1 MIVDLLIRENPKDIQ
16 LNEQF
21 LVAGGV
27 RYTPI
32 ERATALRHEHVVR
45 NLIHHGADVMRTDS
59 QKVDE
64 VGSLLGALDHAVCSL
79 RDGTMYLDI
88 HPQLCFMLLEA
99 GGDLSATHM
108 TTLLSKGQG
117 EQRELAE
124 RIMLKNSHKEATD
137 WGNIDTLWSVIYF
150 LDDQRAMRIVAI
162 MSKLGVDLNE
172 ESKLGDSDRPG
183 TIIDVAAQRASLSL
197 VDFLLGTGARLTDDT
212 LPAAVKSGNKDLV
225 EFLISKGADANSL
238 GRLHV
243 TPLAAATRIQSAEII
258 SMLETRGASPLKHF
272 PSLFRA
278 ASDVGDLQLIER
290 LMELKGNIS
299 PGQLGH
305 ALTVAVKDGRE
316 EIAKILIDAGALANV
331 RADEGS
337 QSVPLFYAVK
347 QRKEALIYSL
357 LDADADPSYSD
368 AFDTP
373 PIFQLA
379 TDWGN
384 RSVIEALIFAGA
396 KVNRNFNK
404 KSDRALIIAV
414 KQRNSELVQL
424 LLASGADVNNPENR
438 MVGGT
443 ALEAAVDN
451 DDIEMARWLLD
462 QGADPN
468 DSRALRRSAYRDK
481 NIFELILGRYCAR
494 YQIGRSKLGA
504 SLLAS
509 SIADEDEFLI
519 KLMIDMGVNADV
531 AIFNDVYSDSSSSDV
546 QRDERKT
553 AFGVAIS
560 WPRENKN
567 NFLEMFLQKGCNP
580 NSVVFQAG
588 AYEWDQRRERPL
600 ITAFLAVI
608 DTQSPSIVE
617 LFINYEA
624 DVNFP
629 ARLGVKRTPLQR
641 AAELGNLEIVDTL
654 VNRGADINAPAAARG
669 GGTALQLAV
678 IGCYIPVACRLL
690 NLGANVNAPGSTANG
705 KTALEAAA
713 EHGRLDMVQI
723 LLNAGAAS
731 RPSDEGQIKN
741 AIALAKDKGHFGI
754 CDLLE
759 QHLHP
764 QTQDNGSEKLGED
777 MVEDVTG
784 STRDDDDPLSL

>member
-21 LVAGGV
+21 LEVGGV

-32 ERATALRHEHVVR
+32 ERATALRQEHVVR
-45 NLIHHGADVMRTDS
+45 NLIHHGADVMRTDPH
-59 QKVDE
+59 KVDE
-64 VGSLLGALDHAVCSL
+64 VGSLLGALDHAVCNL
-79 RDGTMYLDI
+79 REGTMYLDI
-88 HPQLCFMLLEA
+88 HPQLCLMLLEA
-99 GGDLSATHM
+99 GGDLSAVHM
-108 TTLLSKGQG
+108 TTLLSNGQG

-124 RIMLKNSHKEATD
+124 RIMLTNSHKEATD
-137 WGNIDTLWSVIYF
+137 WANIDTLWSVIYF
-150 LDDQRAMRIVAI
+150 SDVQTAMRIVAI
-162 MSKLGVDLNE
+162 MLKLGVDLNE

-183 TIIDVAAQRASLSL
+183 TIIDVAAQRGSLSL
-197 VDFLLGTGARLTDDT
+197 VDFLLDTGARLTDDT

-225 EFLISKGADANSL
+225 EFLISKGADVNSL
-238 GRLHV
+238 GRLHA
-243 TPLAAATRIQSAEII
+243 TPLAAAVRIKSAEII
-258 SMLETRGASPLKHF
+258 SMLETRGASLLKHF
-272 PSLFRA
+272 PSVFRA

-290 LMELKGNIS
+290 LMELKESIS
-299 PGQLGH
+299 PGQLGY
-305 ALTVAVKDGRE
+305 ALTIAVKDGRE
-316 EIAKILIDAGALANV
+316 EIAKILIDAGAFANV

-337 QSVPLFYAVK
+337 KSVPLFYAVK

-357 LDADADPSYSD
+357 LEADADPSYTDEFD
-368 AFDTP
+368 AP
-373 PIFQLA
+373 PIIQLA

-396 KVNRNFNK
+396 NLNRNFDK
-404 KSDRALIIAV
+404 TFGAALTVAV

-468 DSRALRRSAYRDK
+468 DSRALRKSAHRDK
-481 NIFELILGRYCAR
+481 NVFELIFKRYCAR

-504 SLLAS
+504 SLLADF
-509 SIADEDEFLI
+509 IWFEDEFLI
-519 KLMIDMGVNADV
+519 RLMVNMGVNADL
-531 AIFNDVYSDSSSSDV
+531 AIFNDVLNKFGGPELE
-546 QRDERKT
+546 RDERTT

-560 WPRENKN
+560 RPSENN
-567 NFLEMFLQKGCNP
+567 NNLLEMFLQKGCNP
-580 NSVVFQAG
+580 NSVVFQSG
-588 AYEWDQRRERPL
+588 VFEWDQQRVRPL
-600 ITAFLAVI
+600 ITAFLSAI

-617 LFINYEA
+617 LFIKYEA

-641 AAELGNLEIVDTL
+641 AAELGNLAIVDIL
-654 VNRGADINAPAAARG
+654 VNRGADVNAPAAARS

-678 IGCYIPVACRLL
+678 IGCYIPVARRLL
-690 NLGANVNAPGSTANG
+690 SLGANVNAPGSTANG
-705 KTALEAAA
+705 TTALEAAA
-713 EHGRLDMVQI
+713 EHGRLDMLPI
-723 LLNAGAAS
+723 LFSAGAAS
-731 RPSDEGQIKN
+731 RPGDEGQIKN
-741 AIALAKDKGHFGI
+741 AITLAKGKKHLGV

-764 QTQDNGSEKLGED
+764 PTKAN
-777 MVEDVTG
+777 
-784 STRDDDDPLSL
+784 